1 MSDSPP
7 KNMEDDADLQQSNA
21 HSYEVVE
28 EVKADEPPQKRL
40 TEEQEQL
47 RQQLEEEVA
56 TQTAQEER
64 TLMMSR
70 VKQVD
75 KSSLPHW

>member
-1 MSDSPP
+1 M
-7 KNMEDDADLQQSNA
+7 KDDADLQQSNA
-21 HSYEVVE
+21 PSYEVVE
-28 EVKADEPPQKRL
+28 EVKADAPPQKRM

-56 TQTAQEER
+56 AQTAQEER

>member
-28 EVKADEPPQKRL
+28 EVKADELPQKRL

-64 TLMMSR
+64 AFMMS
-70 VKQVD
+70 KMKHID
-75 KSSLPHW
+75 KNSLSHW

>member
-1 MSDSPP
+1 
-7 KNMEDDADLQQSNA
+7 MEDDADLQQSNV

-28 EVKADEPPQKRL
+28 EVKDDALPQKRL

-56 TQTAQEER
+56 THTPQEER

>member
-1 MSDSPP
+1 
-7 KNMEDDADLQQSNA
+7 MEDDADLQQSNA

-28 EVKADEPPQKRL
+28 EVKDDALPQKRL

-64 TLMMSR
+64 AFMMS
-70 VKQVD
+70 KMKHID
-75 KSSLPHW
+75 KNSLSHW

>member
-1 MSDSPP
+1 
-7 KNMEDDADLQQSNA
+7 MEDDADLQQSNA

-28 EVKADEPPQKRL
+28 EVKDDALPQKRL

-70 VKQVD
+70 VKQID